1 MTSKAIPLLLFGVA
15 VAALF
20 LIYSPHSTSLFVG
33 THSMFNFS
41 TNATT
46 GVINVTTANG
56 QTEYCKLCHYHIWE
70 ELYSNPK
77 APHYDLSCENCHRF
91 NGTGVSFAVINSTG
105 AHPGKFAHAAYVP
118 SCLDCHG
125 GNGRWIIDRFG
136 KRVFA
141 PPAKAFNDTVTVN
154 HHNVTVISS
163 IPYFAAH
170 RAMVV
175 YFEKK
180 GDENLACLMCH
191 TNISKHMV
199 FSYQYDLYYSLYAYD
214 FTSFA
219 PNGTRYANI
228 TIVPNATFNGMH
240 EFLPVN
246 DINCS
251 SCHLNIYEGLINGT
265 HAPIYNAWN
274 VTNLWGNP
282 RYHALATSAATL
294 NVSWINNSYC
304 DECHNLYRYAT
315 VDNTA
320 ANTTY
325 NLLPAAIEINSTE
338 VHCAEKVSCLT
349 CHGNGTPYD
358 PYSVIASSGW
368 LPGGGG
374 GSTVYIAQGH
384 ENMLNQTGTYARMY
398 HGDVCMACHKASV
411 HAITS
416 CKSCHEGYIAFDI
429 QSEPSGTDIVY

>member
-1 MTSKAIPLLLFGVA
+1 MTTKLLALTLIGIAIT
-15 VAALF
+15 ALF

-33 THSMFNFS
+33 THTMYNFS
-41 TNATT
+41 TNPTT

-70 ELYSNPK
+70 ELYSNPSS
-77 APHYDLSCENCHRF
+77 PHYDLSCETCHRF
-91 NGTGVSFAVINSTG
+91 NGTGIKFAVINSTG
-105 AHPGKFAHAAYVP
+105 AHPGIQTHAAYVP

-125 GNGRWIIDRFG
+125 GNGVWVVNRFG
-136 KRVFA
+136 KLVHA
-141 PPAKAFNDTVTVN
+141 PPAKAFNVTQTVN
-154 HHNVTVISS
+154 NHNVTVISS

-170 RAMVV
+170 KAMVA

-199 FSYQYDLYYSLYAYD
+199 FKYQYDLSYTLYYYT
-214 FTSFA
+214 FTNFT

-228 TIVPNATFNGMH
+228 TINPPSNFNGMH
-240 EFLPVN
+240 EFIPLN
-246 DINCS
+246 KINCS
-251 SCHLNIYEGLINGT
+251 SCHENIYLGLINGT

-274 VTNLWGNP
+274 TTNLWGNP
-282 RYHALATSAATL
+282 RYHALATSVTTL

-304 DECHNLYRYAT
+304 DECHNLYRYAINNPT
-315 VDNTA
+315 

-325 NLLPAAIEINSTE
+325 NLYPAAIEINSTK

-358 PYSVIASSGW
+358 PYTVIATYGW

-374 GSTVYIAQGH
+374 GSTLYIAIGH
-384 ENMLNQTGTYARMY
+384 ENMLNQTANYSRMY
-398 HGDVCMACHKASV
+398 HGDVCMACHEAAV
-411 HAITS
+411 HAATS
-416 CKSCHEGYIAFDI
+416 CKWCHEGFIGFDI
-429 QSEPSGTDIVY
+429 QSEPSGQDTII